1 MGNCCSSSEPIIVK
15 QEEIHTTTDIIIK
28 KKRKR
33 TKNLTKTV
41 AGKKKDK
48 NMELKNFHFLLYSSI
63 VQTDRPILEKI
74 LRSHF
79 YMKNLDFSTRCEII
93 NEMSLVTVEANVTLY
108 NIGSIGYYFYI
119 IKEGEAELFFS
130 INHKVR
136 KKEWEYFGEVALL
149 HETERLASAKTL
161 KKTTFYIL
169 ERHNFK
175 KIIEKI
181 NFKLYEQNK
190 KFIESVPV
198 LSVIDP
204 TEKSILCQKIIQS
217 KFIEGEYIVK
227 EGEFSNKLFIIK
239 SGEVNCVNKDKVFR
253 TLKEGDYF
261 GERGL
266 LIQNEKRSYDV
277 IASTEVICY
286 SVSITTLKEM
296 LGEEFRTKLVL
307 NIIKA
312 AFKKSKKFCDIY
324 HKIFEEVFDCFKT
337 RFLHKNELAYEKG
350 TDVSE
355 KIVIIID
362 GALVYSKNT
371 NEILVKRGEVL
382 FEEEIYGRRSFIL
395 NDDIIAIPDCYLIE
409 AKVSEI
415 FDILKVDT
423 FDNLLTQSS
432 LYEELKKI
440 NIFSPLN
447 YEKLMTISKKIN
459 LKHYKPGEKIIENVE
474 GQKFFIIKE
483 GTIDL
488 LQGEKFIRSISKNN
502 FFGEKSLLVE
512 QDEDLIA
519 VAKTD
524 VQVYVL
530 EKIDFLFSVQED
542 FREFLIN
549 RLMLL
554 DINIELSDLNFVCK
568 LGAGSFGQVS
578 LVKNK
583 KTDFIYSIKAISI
596 EQIISNH
603 LTETLLLEK
612 KILLSIDHP
621 FIVKLVKSLKDR
633 KYIYLIEEF
642 IKGKELYEVFTENDD
657 EFTTEQAQF
666 YSASMLIAINYLHQ
680 NKIIYRDFKM
690 ENIMVCENGYI
701 KIVDFGTAKILN
713 DEDRTTT
720 IIGTPHYMAP
730 ELIMGEGYSFQIDYW
745 SIAVCIYEFITG
757 KYPFGEEDD
766 NPRQIYDSILNDRL
780 QFPSEVEADV
790 NFKLLMIEMLNKSP
804 LTRLNKFEQIKKHNW
819 FKEFNWEALENLS
832 LKPDITLKVNSK
844 VDKKYGG
851 MPYADYSKDIM
862 KENSFEKRSKEEGFI
877 FEDWI
882 VNF

>member
-1 MGNCCSSSEPIIVK
+1 MGCCTSAEPITLK
-15 QEEIHTTTDIIIK
+15 QEDKSPEVIYQK

-33 TKNLTKTV
+33 TKNLTKTL
-41 AGKKKDK
+41 AGKKKDR
-48 NMELKNFHFLLYSSI
+48 NLELKNFHFLLYSSI

-79 YMKNLDFSTRCEII
+79 YMKNLDFQTRCEII
-93 NEMSLVTVEANVTLY
+93 NEMSLVTVEENVTLY
-108 NIGSIGYYFYI
+108 NIGSIGFYFYV

-130 INHKVR
+130 SNHKI
-136 KKEWEYFGEVALL
+136 KKTNWEYFGEVALL

-169 ERHNFK
+169 ERH
-175 KIIEKI
+175 
-181 NFKLYEQNK
+181 EQNK
-190 KFIESVPV
+190 KFVESVPI
-198 LSVIDP
+198 LSVIDA
-204 TEKSILCQKIIQS
+204 TQKSILCQKIIQS
-217 KFIEGEYIVK
+217 KFEEGEYIAK

-239 SGEVNCVNKDKVFR
+239 SGEVNCVSKDKIFR
-253 TLKEGDYF
+253 TLKVGDYF

-266 LIQNEKRSYDV
+266 LKKDEKRSYDV
-277 IASTEVICY
+277 IANTEVICY

-296 LGEEFRTKLVL
+296 LGEDFVNKLLL
-307 NIIKA
+307 NNIKA
-312 AFKKSKKFCDIY
+312 AFKNSKKFCDIY
-324 HKIFEEVFDCFKT
+324 HKIFEEVFVCFKT
-337 RFLHKNELAYEKG
+337 RFLHNNEIAYEKG
-350 TDVSE
+350 TNISD
-355 KIVIIID
+355 KIIVLID
-362 GALVYSKNT
+362 GSLVYSKIP
-371 NEILVKRGEVL
+371 NENLVKRCNVL

-395 NDDIIAIPDCYLIE
+395 NDDIVAIPDCYLIE
-409 AKVSEI
+409 ANVNEI
-415 FDILKVDT
+415 FDILKVDN
-423 FDNLLTQSS
+423 FDDLLTQSL
-432 LYEELKKI
+432 LYEELKRVP
-440 NIFSPLN
+440 IFSPLN
-447 YEKLMTISKKIN
+447 YEKLMTISKKLN
-459 LKHYKPGEKIIENVE
+459 LIHYKPGDKIIENIE
-474 GQKFFIIKE
+474 GQKFFIVKE
-483 GTIDL
+483 GVIDL
-488 LQGEKFIRSISKNN
+488 LQGEKFIRSINKNN

-512 QDEDLIA
+512 EQEDLIA

-530 EKIDFLFSVQED
+530 QKMDFLFSVHED

-554 DINIELSDLNFVCK
+554 DINIELNDLNFVCK

-578 LVKNK
+578 LVQNK
-583 KTDFIYSIKAISI
+583 KTNFIYSIKAISI
-596 EQIISNH
+596 DQIISNH

-642 IKGKELYEVFTENDD
+642 IKGKELYEVYIENDD
-657 EFTTEQAQF
+657 EFTKEQAQF

-713 DEDRTTT
+713 DDDRTTT

-730 ELIMGEGYSFQIDYW
+730 ELILGEGYSFQIDYW
-745 SIAVCIYEFITG
+745 SIAVCLYEFITG
-757 KYPFGEEDD
+757 KYPFGDEEE
-766 NPRQIYDSILNDRL
+766 NPRLIYDSILNDKL
-780 QFPSEVEADV
+780 QFPVEVDNDV
-790 NFKLLMIEMLNKSP
+790 DFKILMIEMLNKSP
-804 LTRLNKFEQIKKHNW
+804 LTRLNKFEQIKKQNW

-832 LKPDITLKVNSK
+832 FKPEITFKVNSK
-844 VDKKYGG
+844 IDKKYGG
-851 MPYADYSKDIM
+851 MPYKVYSSDIM
-862 KENSFEKRSKEEGFI
+862 KENTFVKRDKEEGFI

>member
-1 MGNCCSSSEPIIVK
+1 MGNCCSSTEPIIVK

-266 LIQNEKRSYDV
+266 LIHDEKRSYDV

-395 NDDIIAIPDCYLIE
+395 NNDIIAVPDCYLIE

-488 LQGEKFIRSISKNN
+488 LQGEKFIRSINKNN

-554 DINIELSDLNFVCK
+554 DINFELSDLNFVCK

-612 KILLSIDHP
+612 RILLSIDHP

-666 YSASMLIAINYLHQ
+666 YSASMLIAVNYLHQ

-766 NPRQIYDSILNDRL
+766 NPKQIYDSILNDKL
-780 QFPSEVEADV
+780 QFPSEVETDV
-790 NFKLLMIEMLNKSP
+790 NFKLLMVEMLNKSP

-844 VDKKYGG
+844 LDKKYGG

>member
-1 MGNCCSSSEPIIVK
+1 MGNCCSSTEPITVK
-15 QEEIHTTTDIIIK
+15 QEDCLTAVIK

-74 LRSHF
+74 LHSHF

-108 NIGSIGYYFYI
+108 NIGSIGFYFYI

-130 INHKVR
+130 INHKV
-136 KKEWEYFGEVALL
+136 KKREWEYFGEVALL

-204 TEKSILCQKIIQS
+204 TEKTILCQKIIQS
-217 KFIEGEYIVK
+217 KFMEGEYIVK

-239 SGEVNCVNKDKVFR
+239 SGEVNCVNNDKVLK

-266 LIQNEKRSYDV
+266 LIHDEKRSYDV
-277 IASTEVICY
+277 IANTEVICY

-296 LGEEFRTKLVL
+296 LGEEFRTKLLL

-312 AFKKSKKFCDIY
+312 AFKKSKNFCEIY
-324 HKIFEEVFDCFKT
+324 HKVFEEVFVCFKT
-337 RFLHKNELAYEKG
+337 RFLHKNELAFEKG

-362 GALVYSKNT
+362 GALEYSKNI
-371 NEILVKRGEVL
+371 NEIIVKRGEVL
-382 FEEEIYGRRSFIL
+382 FEDEIYGRRSFIL
-395 NDDIIAIPDCYLIE
+395 NDDIIAYPECYLIE

-423 FDNLLTQSS
+423 FDNLLTQSA

-447 YEKLMTISKKIN
+447 YEKLMTISKKIT
-459 LKHYKPGEKIIENVE
+459 LMHYKPGEKIIESVE

-488 LQGEKFIRSISKNN
+488 LQGDKFIRSMSKNN

-512 QDEDLIA
+512 EDEDLIA
-519 VAKTD
+519 VAKSD

-530 EKIDFLFSVQED
+530 QKIDFLFSVQED
-542 FREFLIN
+542 FREFLLN

-583 KTDFIYSIKAISI
+583 KTNFIYSIKAISI
-596 EQIISNH
+596 DQIISNH

-612 KILLSIDHP
+612 RILLSIDHP

-701 KIVDFGTAKILN
+701 KIVDFGTAKILK

-780 QFPSEVEADV
+780 QFPPEIDNDV
-790 NFKLLMIEMLNKSP
+790 NFKLLMVQMLNKSP

-844 VDKKYGG
+844 IDKNYGG
-851 MPYADYSKDIM
+851 MPYAEYSKDIM
-862 KENSFEKRSKEEGFI
+862 KENTFEKRSKEEGFI

>member
-1 MGNCCSSSEPIIVK
+1 MGNCCSSTEPITVK
-15 QEEIHTTTDIIIK
+15 QEDCLTAVIK
-28 KKRKR
+28 NKRKR

-108 NIGSIGYYFYI
+108 NIGSIGFYFYI

-130 INHKVR
+130 INHKV
-136 KKEWEYFGEVALL
+136 KKREWEYFGEVALL

-204 TEKSILCQKIIQS
+204 TEKTILCQKIIQS
-217 KFIEGEYIVK
+217 KFMEGEYIVK

-239 SGEVNCVNKDKVFR
+239 SGEVNCVNNDKVLK

-266 LIQNEKRSYDV
+266 LIHDEKRSYDV
-277 IASTEVICY
+277 IANTEVICY

-296 LGEEFRTKLVL
+296 LGEEFRNKLLL

-312 AFKKSKKFCDIY
+312 AFKKSKNFCEIY
-324 HKIFEEVFDCFKT
+324 HKIFEEVFVCFKT
-337 RFLHKNELAYEKG
+337 RFLHKNELAFEKG

-362 GALVYSKNT
+362 GALEYSKNI

-382 FEEEIYGRRSFIL
+382 FEDEIYGRRSFIL
-395 NDDIIAIPDCYLIE
+395 NDDIIAYPECYLIE

-447 YEKLMTISKKIN
+447 YEKLMTISKKIT
-459 LKHYKPGEKIIENVE
+459 LMHYKPGEKIIESVE

-488 LQGEKFIRSISKNN
+488 LQGDKFIRSMSKDN

-512 QDEDLIA
+512 EDEDLIA
-519 VAKTD
+519 VAKSD

-530 EKIDFLFSVQED
+530 QKIDFLFSVQED
-542 FREFLIN
+542 FREFLLN

-583 KTDFIYSIKAISI
+583 KTNFIYSIKAISI
-596 EQIISNH
+596 DQIISNH

-612 KILLSIDHP
+612 RILLSIDHP

-701 KIVDFGTAKILN
+701 KIVDFGTAKILK

-780 QFPSEVEADV
+780 QFPPEIDNDV
-790 NFKLLMIEMLNKSP
+790 NFKLLMVQMLNKSP

-832 LKPDITLKVNSK
+832 LKPEITLKVNSK
-844 VDKKYGG
+844 IDKNYGG
-851 MPYADYSKDIM
+851 MPYAEYSKDIM
-862 KENSFEKRSKEEGFI
+862 KENTFEKRSKEEGFI